1 MRIRLLAFGLLTGV
15 GLVSLSFIVNA
26 EPPGVP
32 SKGPMPDSKTGVPEK
47 AAKTKLK
54 PITVEEARERA
65 RLMYNIYSVS
75 LEVLHHHYFR
85 HDKPTLP
92 ARAMED
98 IFIEIDERMNIESRW
113 IAVNTPP
120 MSVSHAASTPFE
132 KKAAEEISAGKTEYD
147 SVEKGYYQYA
157 GVIPL
162 KAGCVG
168 CHTKL
173 FSTPVKTPRF
183 AGLVIRIPVK
193 DK

>member
-1 MRIRLLAFGLLTGV
+1 MRTRLLAFGLLAGV
-15 GLVSLSFIVNA
+15 GLLGSSFILNA

-32 SKGPMPDSKTGVPEK
+32 SKAPAPK
-47 AAKTKLK
+47 AVEAK

-65 RLMYNIYSVS
+65 RLMHNIYSVS
-75 LEVLHHHYFR
+75 LEVMHHHYFR

-98 IFIEIDERMNIESRW
+98 IFEEIDERTNIQSKW

-120 MSVSHAASTPFE
+120 MSVGHEASTPFE
-132 KKAAEEISAGKTEYD
+132 RKAAAEISSGKTEYD
-147 SVEKGYYQYA
+147 SVEKGFYQFA
-157 GVIPL
+157 GVIHL

-173 FSTPVKTPRF
+173 FSTPAKTPRF

-193 DK
+193 EK